1 MARVFVGAN
10 IQRHVECPPQDVQGE
25 TVSTALDAVFAT
37 HPRLRSY
44 VLDDQGELRKHMNV
58 FVNGVILR
66 DRVRLSDKIDADT
79 EIHVIQALS
88 GG

>member
-1 MARVFVGAN
+1 MARVIVGAN
-10 IQRHVECPPQDVQGE
+10 IQRHIECPPQDVQGA
-25 TVSTALDAVFAT
+25 TVSAALEAVFVT
-37 HPRLRSY
+37 HPRLKSY

-58 FVNGVILR
+58 FVDGAMLR
-66 DRVRLSDKIDADT
+66 DRVRLSDKINADT